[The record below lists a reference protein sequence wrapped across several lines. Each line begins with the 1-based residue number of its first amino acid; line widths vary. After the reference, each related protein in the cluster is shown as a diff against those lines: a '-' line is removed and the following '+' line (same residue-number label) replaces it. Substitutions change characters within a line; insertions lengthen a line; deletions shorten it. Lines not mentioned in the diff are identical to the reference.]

1 VARHPSA
8 QVLVA
13 IVLGVAVGALR
24 PAWGA
29 ALRPVSDTFINLVKM
44 IVTPVIFLTIVI
56 GIAGAG
62 SLRRVGRVG
71 IKALVYFEVVST
83 ASLVIGLAVVN
94 LTRPGAGLDPSRLP
108 HGDVSRYVDGAQQGS
123 LIDIL
128 THIVPSSIVGAFA
141 TGDVLQVV
149 FVAIVFGVA
158 LAAAGESGRPVVAL
172 IQSLERVFFRLV
184 ALIMLVAPVG
194 AFGAMAYT
202 VATFGL
208 DALRPLLRVMADVYL
223 TMAVFVFGVLG
234 VIARLAG
241 FRLLRY
247 LAHIKDE
254 ILLVLGTSSS
264 EAALPGIMEKLVT
277 FGCARPVVGLVIP
290 AGYSFNLDGTFDLS
304 RDGRRLSGPGI
315 RGAHDAWAAAGDP
328 RGADAD
334 VQGCRGCDRV
344 RVHRACLDA
353 WQHARH
359 SRRRAGSPPRDRP
372 LHVRGAGDREPHWEW
387 RGDHRRGSERGR
399 ISPLVVTSRRLGSR
413 IRMMPRRRTAGLL
426 LMLATLQLALA
437 PAVYAC
443 VAHRSPAGAC
453 HDAMSHGA
461 PSQLASPAASWSPEH
476 ASHRAH
482 HTEVCCAA
490 AGACRVELVPAS
502 VPSLVSLVSRATPP
516 GASSGGPAARRAAPD
531 SPPPKV

>member
-71 IKALVYFEVVST
+71 VKALVYFEVVST

-158 LAAAGESGRPVVAL
+158 LAAVGESGRPVVAL

-234 VIARLAG
+234 IIARLAG

-290 AGYSFNLDGTFDLS
+290 AGYSFNLDGTSIYLAMAVGFLAQVF
-304 RDGRRLSGPGI
+304 G
-315 RGAHDAWAAAGDP
+315 
-328 RGADAD
+328 
-334 VQGCRGCDRV
+334 
-344 RVHRACLDA
+344 VHM
-353 WQHARH
+353 
-359 SRRRAGSPPRDRP
+359 
-372 LHVRGAGDREPHWEW
+372 
-387 RGDHRRGSERGR
+387 
-399 ISPLVVTSRRLGSR
+399 TLGQQ
-413 IRMMPRRRTAGLL
+413 
-426 LMLATLQLALA
+426 LATLAVLMLTSKGAAGVTGSGFIVLASTLGSTHIIPVAGLALLLGIDRFMSEA
-437 PAVYAC
+437 RAIVNLIGNG
-443 VAHRSPAGAC
+443 VATIVVARSEGAF
-453 HDAMSHGA
+453 HP
-461 PSQLASPAASWSPEH
+461 PS
-476 ASHRAH
+476 
-482 HTEVCCAA
+482 
-490 AGACRVELVPAS
+490 
-502 VPSLVSLVSRATPP
+502 
-516 GASSGGPAARRAAPD
+516 
-531 SPPPKV
+531 